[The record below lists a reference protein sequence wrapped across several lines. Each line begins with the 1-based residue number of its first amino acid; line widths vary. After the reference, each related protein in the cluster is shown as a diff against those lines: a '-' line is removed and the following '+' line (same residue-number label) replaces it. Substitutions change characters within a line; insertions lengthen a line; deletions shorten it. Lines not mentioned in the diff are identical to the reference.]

1 MTNIISNIKTKN
13 IAECPQ
19 NVIEINLYMSND
31 KIYMKYAINI
41 QVYDL
46 K

>member
-1 MTNIISNIKTKN
+1 MTNLIFYMKTKN

-31 KIYMKYAINI
+31 KIYMKYSINI
-41 QVYDL
+41 QLYDL

>member
-1 MTNIISNIKTKN
+1 MTNIIFDMKTKN

-19 NVIEINLYMSND
+19 NVIEINLYMCND
-31 KIYMKYAINI
+31 KVYMKYAINI
-41 QVYDL
+41 QLYDL